1 MTHSTISVILQRY
14 VMNVD
19 ISENTCTMYNS
30 TIYLIPSLTAEEKKM
45 IEWGYYRKGP
55 PQIINKLVIV
65 QFILSTGKGTCMW
78 KDNWGKY
85 VYLHMYTYIVKCISY
100 RYLTFQ
106 IDIFL
111 SLLSRRWKH
120 NVFDSMI

>member
-1 MTHSTISVILQRY
+1 MTHSKISVISQRY

-30 TIYLIPSLTAEEKKM
+30 IYIWYPPSPRKKKKWLN
-45 IEWGYYRKGP
+45 EGNREGP

-85 VYLHMYTYIVKCISY
+85 VYLHMYTCS
-100 RYLTFQ
+100 
-106 IDIFL
+106 
-111 SLLSRRWKH
+111 
-120 NVFDSMI
+120 